1 MQNFHLDVLPMT
13 GNNTEPK
20 KPKSFFRNIVT
31 FLIISIL
38 SVSLVRVVLANI
50 LATSGQ
56 QLAAANQKIEI
67 LNEENQK
74 VENEISKLESL
85 SRVERLAKKK
95 GFVKTKNVQVLTPS
109 GPIANK

>member
-1 MQNFHLDVLPMT
+1 MIRK
-13 GNNTEPK
+13 NTEPK
-20 KPKSFFRNIVT
+20 KPKSFFRGIVT

-38 SVSLVRVVLANI
+38 SISLARVVLANI

-74 VENEISKLESL
+74 IGNEISKLESL
-85 SRVERLAKKK
+85 RRVERLAKKR
-95 GFVKTKNVQVLTPS
+95 GFVKTKNVQILSPS
-109 GPIANK
+109 VPIANR